1 MTSNLSLYSGHLTQK
16 CPHCL
21 LIQRIYS
28 RLQYQDLGTGE
39 AKCNSAVFFIYI
51 IHTYAFP
58 AVTCY
63 NFQQKGL
70 ICFGGVT

>member
-1 MTSNLSLYSGHLTQK
+1 MPPLFTDTENIGYNTRTLELEKTNVTLP
-16 CPHCL
+16 C
-21 LIQRIYS
+21 
-28 RLQYQDLGTGE
+28 
-39 AKCNSAVFFIYI
+39 FFIYI
-51 IHTYAFP
+51 IRTYPFP